1 MEALRYVRKIES
13 EKIVISNLGQFL
25 GKEVEIIIL
34 PISARMYDTVGKPL
48 KQKHRTGISP
58 FEPVSLRG
66 EGPTAAEM
74 VVQDRI

>member
-1 MEALRYVRKIES
+1 METMRYIRKIES

-34 PISARMYDTVGKPL
+34 PISCTVSKPL
-48 KQKHRTGISP
+48 KQKSRTG
-58 FEPVSLRG
+58 FRAFKPVSLRG
-66 EGPTAAEM
+66 MGPTAEEM